1 MKNKY
6 LIISLIS
13 MAIIMC
19 ILKYY
24 SNFITLF
31 IVLSTFPIYIISK
44 KYPSLGLLAY
54 IILFL
59 FILSIDYY
67 HSIIFLFFYGIIGI
81 FLGMLSHYLN
91 KNILISI
98 INGVILAISI
108 NGMNMTLT
116 FSELGWQY
124 SNGILIQFLILLL
137 SIVFSFIMLLIYNY
151 IYTTLYKTKNI

>member
-1 MKNKY
+1 
-6 LIISLIS
+6 
-13 MAIIMC
+13 
-19 ILKYY
+19 
-24 SNFITLF
+24 
-31 IVLSTFPIYIISK
+31 
-44 KYPSLGLLAY
+44 
-54 IILFL
+54 
-59 FILSIDYY
+59 
-67 HSIIFLFFYGIIGI
+67 
-81 FLGMLSHYLN
+81 MLSHYLN